1 MKAEICKA
9 RAGQGE
15 QGHRLGTGLRQPCCV
30 KQSSARNLEAEWL
43 LVRTGIQMARRE
55 GFSGS
60 NCDSAFA
67 GDGAAFALG
76 TSSTCRAFQTAHSRW
91 HSALVWYLPGCDT
104 AAHVPARPPAPSH
117 PRNEQSSELR
127 EGLSRGLL
135 SQPGRG
141 LVRNRPRKQSKAGQS
156 KLH

>member
-1 MKAEICKA
+1 MAA
-9 RAGQGE
+9 HQNRNPDGQE
-15 QGHRLGTGLRQPCCV
+15 RGLFF
-30 KQSSARNLEAEWL
+30 SS
-43 LVRTGIQMARRE
+43 
-55 GFSGS
+55 S

-67 GDGAAFALG
+67 GDGAVFALG

-135 SQPGRG
+135 SQPGEALLEIG
-141 LVRNRPRKQSKAGQS
+141 QGSNPKQGKVNYM
-156 KLH
+156 KN